1 MLTYAWLQLKPF
13 DNLCAPGTPRY
24 REVYDLIIETL
35 RLKTDDTFPIPAWLA
50 KMAFAPR
57 VSWYTATAG
66 CDCPWLLMSLCQP
79 NLLTLSLAV
88 ELLY

>member
-1 MLTYAWLQLKPF
+1 MAEGSANALAFGVTLLGF
-13 DNLCAPGTPRY
+13 TLELCAPGAPRY

-57 VSWYTATAG
+57 VG
-66 CDCPWLLMSLCQP
+66 
-79 NLLTLSLAV
+79 TLHC
-88 ELLY
+88 

>member
-1 MLTYAWLQLKPF
+1 M
-13 DNLCAPGTPRY
+13 CAPGAPRY

-57 VSWYTATAG
+57 VG
-66 CDCPWLLMSLCQP
+66 
-79 NLLTLSLAV
+79 TLHC
-88 ELLY
+88 